1 MENAVTPRTAAGIGP
16 AWLGGQAR
24 IVDRVVL
31 ALVTD
36 TPVADAALQ
45 DSRGAHE
52 FGNVQCAPWGE
63 LAEQ

>member
-1 MENAVTPRTAAGIGP
+1 MENAVTPRAAAGIGR

-31 ALVTD
+31 ALVAD

-52 FGNVQCAPWGE
+52 FDNMECTPRGE

>member
-1 MENAVTPRTAAGIGP
+1 MENAVTPRAAAGIGR
-16 AWLGGQAR
+16 AWFGGQAR

-31 ALVTD
+31 ALVAD

-52 FGNVQCAPWGE
+52 FGNVQRAPRGA